1 MQLHQIQWRMRTTL
15 DIDSDVLDAA
25 KALARSAHTTS
36 GRVISDV
43 MRRAIAI
50 GLAHSDAP
58 TALATPKARKS
69 VYGFVPLTSGGK
81 IVTNDMVRALRDET
95 GD

>member
-1 MQLHQIQWRMRTTL
+1 MRTTL

-25 KALARSAHTTS
+25 KALAKSAHTTS

-43 MRRAIAI
+43 MRRAIAS

-58 TALATPKARKS
+58 TPVHRVKKPQA

-81 IVTNDMVRALRDET
+81 IVTNDMVRALRDEL

>member
-1 MQLHQIQWRMRTTL
+1 MRTTL
-15 DIDSDVLDAA
+15 DIDDDVLDAA
-25 KALARSAHTTS
+25 KALARAAHTTS
-36 GRVISDV
+36 GKVISDV
-43 MRRAIAI
+43 MRRAIQQ
-50 GLAHSDAP
+50 GLAHGDPAP
-58 TALATPKARKS
+58 VLRAAEPVA

>member
-1 MQLHQIQWRMRTTL
+1 MRTTL

-25 KALARSAHTTS
+25 RALARSAHTTS

-43 MRRAIAI
+43 MRRAIAV
-50 GLAHSDAP
+50 GLAHTDTP
-58 TALATPKARKS
+58 TPMHRVNEPES

-81 IVTNDMVRALRDET
+81 IVTNDLVRALRDEL

>member
-1 MQLHQIQWRMRTTL
+1 MRTTL

-25 KALARSAHTTS
+25 RALARSAHTTS

-43 MRRAIAI
+43 MRRAIAL
-50 GLAHSDAP
+50 GLAHADTP
-58 TALATPKARKS
+58 TRTRVANELKP
-69 VYGFVPLTSGGK
+69 VYGFVPLIRGGK
-81 IVTNDMVRALRDET
+81 IVTDDLVRTVRDEL

>member
-1 MQLHQIQWRMRTTL
+1 MRTTL

-25 KALARSAHTTS
+25 RALARAAHTTS

-43 MRRAIAI
+43 MRRAIAV
-50 GLAHSDAP
+50 GLAHPDAP
-58 TALATPKARKS
+58 APLRTAQKPKP

-81 IVTNDMVRALRDET
+81 IVTNDLVRALRDEL

>member
-1 MQLHQIQWRMRTTL
+1 MRTTL
-15 DIDSDVLDAA
+15 DIDSDILDAA

-43 MRRAIAI
+43 MRRAIAV
-50 GLAHSDAP
+50 GLAHPDTP
-58 TALATPKARKS
+58 TPLHTAQQPEP

-81 IVTNDMVRALRDET
+81 IVTNDMVRALRDEL

>member
-1 MQLHQIQWRMRTTL
+1 MRTTL

-25 KALARSAHTTS
+25 KALAKSAHTTS

-43 MRRAIAI
+43 MRRAIAF

-58 TALATPKARKS
+58 APVHLVNEPEP

-81 IVTNDMVRALRDET
+81 IVTNDLVRALRDEL

>member
-1 MQLHQIQWRMRTTL
+1 MRTTL

-43 MRRAIAI
+43 MRRAIAF
-50 GLAHSDAP
+50 GLAHPDLPAP
-58 TALATPKARKS
+58 LHMAQQQEPI
-69 VYGFVPLTSGGK
+69 YGFVPLTSGGK
-81 IVTNDMVRALRDET
+81 IVTNDMVRALRDEL
-95 GD
+95 GE